1 MIECLG
7 IFRDNFNMALT
18 YTPPGEIGAAM
29 PSIEAR
35 GINTDSFELAH
46 NQPTLVMFICN
57 HCPYVMAIED
67 RLIELGNEFKSRA
80 NIVAVCSNDP
90 ADYAEDSYENLK
102 LRSEKKA
109 YPFVYLHDESQ
120 DLAKNFGAVC
130 TPDFFLFDS
139 NQKLVY
145 RGRLD
150 DSWKSADKVERREL
164 KHALDLTL
172 AGEALPS
179 EQTPSMGCSIKWR
192 ES

>member
-1 MIECLG
+1 
-7 IFRDNFNMALT
+7 MALT